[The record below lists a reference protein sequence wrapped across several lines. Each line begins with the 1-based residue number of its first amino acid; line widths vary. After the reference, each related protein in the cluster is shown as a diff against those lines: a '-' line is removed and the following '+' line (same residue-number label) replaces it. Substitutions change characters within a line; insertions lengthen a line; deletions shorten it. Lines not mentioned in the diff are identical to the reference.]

1 MYMYVRALRL
11 VRLEVG
17 QRDPHLVLYCTLFIH
32 VAYAWDHQT
41 LLDVASHDSFTIV
54 IVTCFYHNT
63 LLSIF
68 ITLIRKPLIHLRSC
82 MM

>member
-32 VAYAWDHQT
+32 VAYAKDHQT
-41 LLDVASHDSFTIV
+41 L
-54 IVTCFYHNT
+54 
-63 LLSIF
+63 
-68 ITLIRKPLIHLRSC
+68 
-82 MM
+82 